1 MARQKAVLT
10 YLVNDR
16 RVTVTAFDSV
26 GVEDCY
32 DVLTRASLHRIAT
45 GENLAEPVAREVK
58 DWIIKS
64 NLFI

>member
-1 MARQKAVLT
+1 MARQKAVLN

-16 RVTVTAFDSV
+16 KVTVTVYDSV

-32 DVLTRASLHRIAT
+32 DVLTKAALHRIAT
-45 GENLAEPVAREVK
+45 GENLSEPIPREVK

-64 NLFI
+64 SLFV

>member
-16 RVTVTAFDSV
+16 KVIVTAFDSV

-32 DVLTRASLHRIAT
+32 DVLIRAALHRIAT
-45 GENLAEPVAREVK
+45 GESLAEPVPREVK
-58 DWIIKS
+58 DWIVKQ
-64 NLFI
+64 NLFV

>member
-16 RVTVTAFDSV
+16 KVTVTAFDSV
-26 GVEDCY
+26 GVEDCM
-32 DVLTRASLHRIAT
+32 DVLMRAAVHRIAT
-45 GENLAEPVAREVK
+45 GENLAEPVPREVK

-64 NLFI
+64 NLFV

>member
-16 RVTVTAFDSV
+16 KVTVTAFDSV
-26 GVEDCY
+26 GVEDCM
-32 DVLTRASLHRIAT
+32 DVLIRAAVHRIAT
-45 GENLAEPVAREVK
+45 GENLAEPVPREVK

-64 NLFI
+64 NLFV